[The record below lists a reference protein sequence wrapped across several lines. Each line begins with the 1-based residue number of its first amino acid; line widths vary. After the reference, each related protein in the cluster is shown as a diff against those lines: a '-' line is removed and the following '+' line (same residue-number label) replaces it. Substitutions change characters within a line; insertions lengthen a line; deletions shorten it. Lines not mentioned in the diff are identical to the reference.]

1 MSDVG
6 VAPVVFVVDDESL
19 ILDLVKDAL
28 EEAGFQVKSATEFT
42 EAISILDA
50 CGTELTGLVTDI
62 SLGAKGTGWEVARRA
77 RELNPNLAVV
87 YMSGDSAAEWHAQ
100 GVPQSVMVP
109 KPFAPTQVVVAVASL
124 ANTTDTD

>member
-1 MSDVG
+1 
-6 VAPVVFVVDDESL
+6 
-19 ILDLVKDAL
+19 
-28 EEAGFQVKSATEFT
+28 
-42 EAISILDA
+42 
-50 CGTELTGLVTDI
+50 VTDI